1 MIHKAVPFLIASTL
15 CSTHL
20 LVAKAKPIADA
31 DIPKV
36 SGKDLVSYMTPLEG
50 TTPAQWRVIW
60 KGDASTEATISW
72 STAEEGSKH
81 RVLYG
86 TDDQTLD
93 KSLDCQVNSGY
104 TVNKGDK
111 SVYYHHARLSGLK
124 PDTDYHFAME
134 SDGKR
139 SRQLYFRT
147 APASGTGFSII
158 HGGDSRSGHTDRCRM
173 NLRIAAIARDNRK
186 VLAFAHGGDYIVSGK
201 VWKQWRLWLSQHELT
216 TAEDGRVLPIIPTW
230 GNHDGGVL
238 YFEIFDLD
246 QKMERWYTTQLGKDV
261 AMVTLDTN
269 SPAGGEQAEWLEKQL
284 KELRPKNKWLMV
296 QYHRPMYPAVK
307 SPARHAPVFCPLFD
321 EFGVDLALEADGHCM
336 KRTVPIR
343 DGKAHPEGLVYL
355 GEGGL
360 GVGQRKTDGKRWYFQ
375 DGGKAGS
382 AHHIVLLDITDPS
395 MRSRFILM
403 DGKVWDDYT
412 IKVRK

>member
-1 MIHKAVPFLIASTL
+1 
-15 CSTHL
+15 
-20 LVAKAKPIADA
+20 
-31 DIPKV
+31 
-36 SGKDLVSYMTPLEG
+36 
-50 TTPAQWRVIW
+50 
-60 KGDASTEATISW
+60 
-72 STAEEGSKH
+72 
-81 RVLYG
+81 
-86 TDDQTLD
+86 
-93 KSLDCQVNSGY
+93 
-104 TVNKGDK
+104 
-111 SVYYHHARLSGLK
+111 
-124 PDTDYHFAME
+124 
-134 SDGKR
+134 
-139 SRQLYFRT
+139 
-147 APASGTGFSII
+147 
-158 HGGDSRSGHTDRCRM
+158 
-173 NLRIAAIARDNRK
+173 
-186 VLAFAHGGDYIVSGK
+186 
-201 VWKQWRLWLSQHELT
+201 
-216 TAEDGRVLPIIPTW
+216 
-230 GNHDGGVL
+230 
-238 YFEIFDLD
+238 
-246 QKMERWYTTQLGKDV
+246 
-261 AMVTLDTN
+261 MVTLDTN